1 MTKCGRLWAIGYD
14 RMERAAQVRDEVFR
28 LGEKH
33 CLVVLDTA
41 VVVRYTDGIIT
52 LDGKRFLDHISSSGC
67 GFASCVAAI
76 ALGVQTLTE
85 AGVSALVRNTSPT
98 SNDVG
103 INETF
108 ISEIEELLKPGT
120 SALFVL
126 EQEGDMDA
134 LLRGIRGLGGTVLK
148 TTVDLER
155 AKLIQATLA
164 ASTCSVGASTES
176 DDPIETD

>member
-1 MTKCGRLWAIGYD
+1 
-14 RMERAAQVRDEVFR
+14 MERAAQIRDEVIR
-28 LGEKH
+28 LGAEH

-41 VVVRYTDGIIT
+41 VVVRYPDGIIT
-52 LDGKRFLDHISSSGC
+52 LDGKRFLDPISCSNHTI
-67 GFASCVAAI
+67 ASCLAAI
-76 ALGVQTLTE
+76 ALGVQTLSG

-98 SNDVG
+98 SNEVG

-108 ISEIEELLKPGT
+108 ISEVEELLKPGT

-126 EQEGDMDA
+126 DQEGDMDA

-155 AKLIQATLA
+155 AQLIQATLA
-164 ASTCSVGASTES
+164 ASTSTVRASTES
-176 DDPIETD
+176 DVPIETT